1 MTSSSASPAGNTGAS
16 ERGPVRASDLLKVR
30 GVWISPLIVGSIV
43 VVLITVFY
51 IGSAVNPLGH
61 LHDLPVAVVNQDR
74 GAAAGPQRLNV
85 GQKVEATLSQTPA
98 VANRLA
104 LADTTL
110 RAAEQAMDRD
120 DFYATLVIPPNF
132 TASLLQLG
140 GIAPNGPGSS
150 KPEIVILTNQRA
162 GNVGVSLA
170 TGVLQP
176 ALAAASR
183 QIGRQLSALAPP
195 RTSTALS
202 EAFLAD
208 PVTVAMEPYRP
219 LPSHTALGLSPF
231 YTALLTL
238 MCGFLGGVIVNS
250 SVDAALGYAT
260 TEIGPRWRQSL
271 PLPISRWQTL
281 ILKWVI
287 AAVLTALT
295 TGLMI
300 LVAAGI
306 LGMDTPHPFELWL
319 LAWLAATSVAA
330 GTIVLF
336 ATLGASIGQLLAVL
350 LFVYVGLASAGG
362 TVPLE
367 ALPSYLRWL
376 AEIEPLRQILDGTR
390 AILYFDARWDAGL
403 TRAVSAAAGG
413 LVLWL
418 VAGTA
423 AVRWYDRK
431 GLSRMNPELL
441 EYVRGAAQAY
451 SARSTNPPPQASGDL
466 SGPPDPGA
474 EV

>member
-1 MTSSSASPAGNTGAS
+1 
-16 ERGPVRASDLLKVR
+16 
-30 GVWISPLIVGSIV
+30 VGSIV

-61 LHDLPVAVVNQDR
+61 LHGLPVAVVNQDR
-74 GAAAGPQRLNV
+74 GATVGAQRLDV
-85 GQKVEATLSQTPA
+85 GQKVQASLSGTPA
-98 VANRLA
+98 VANRLG
-104 LADTTL
+104 LEDTTL
-110 RAAEQAMDRD
+110 RTAEQTMDRD
-120 DFYATLVIPPNF
+120 GFYATVVIPPDF
-132 TASLLQLG
+132 TASLLHLG
-140 GIAPNGPGSS
+140 GLTPSGPGSS
-150 KPEIVILTNQRA
+150 KPEIVILSNQRA

-176 ALAAASR
+176 ALAAASH
-183 QIGRQLSALAPP
+183 QIGRQLTALAPA
-195 RTSTALS
+195 RTSTPLS
-202 EAFLAD
+202 EAFLED
-208 PVTVAMEPYRP
+208 PVTVTMKPYRP

-238 MCGFLGGVIVNS
+238 MCGFLGGTIVNS
-250 SVDAALGYAT
+250 FIDAALGYAT

-281 ILKWVI
+281 ILKWVV
-287 AAVLTALT
+287 AVVVTAVT

-300 LVAAGI
+300 LVAAG
-306 LGMDTPHPFELWL
+306 LLRMDAPHAFGLWL
-319 LAWLAATSVAA
+319 LAWLAAASVAA

-336 ATLGASIGQLLAVL
+336 ATLGASLGQLLAIL
-350 LFVYVGLASAGG
+350 LFVYAGLASAGG

-403 TRAVSAAAGG
+403 IRAVSAAAGG
-413 LVLWL
+413 LLFWL
-418 VAGTA
+418 FAGAA

-431 GLSRMNPELL
+431 GLTRMAPELL
-441 EYVRGAAQAY
+441 EYVHGAAEAY
-451 SARSTNPPPQASGDL
+451 SSRNTNPSRPGSAEPA
-466 SGPPDPGA
+466 GPPDPGA
-474 EV
+474 KA

>member
-1 MTSSSASPAGNTGAS
+1 MTSSSSSPAGNTGAP
-16 ERGPVRASDLLKVR
+16 ERRPVRASDLLKAR
-30 GVWISPLIVGSIV
+30 GVWISPLVVGSIV

-61 LHDLPVAVVNQDR
+61 LHGLPVAVVDQDR
-74 GAAAGPQRLNV
+74 GAAAGTQQLNI
-85 GQKVEATLSQTPA
+85 GQKVQAGLAQTPA
-98 VANRLA
+98 VADRLG
-104 LADTTL
+104 LEDTTL
-110 RAAEQAMDRD
+110 RTAEQAMDRGA
-120 DFYATLVIPPNF
+120 FYATVVIPPDF
-132 TASLLQLG
+132 TASLLHLAG
-140 GIAPNGPGSS
+140 LTPSGPGSS
-150 KPEIVILTNQRA
+150 RPEIVILTNQRA

-183 QIGRQLSALAPP
+183 QIGQQLTALAPV
-195 RTSTALS
+195 RTSTALRQ
-202 EAFLAD
+202 AFLAD
-208 PVTVAMEPYRP
+208 PVAVSMEQYRP

-238 MCGFLGGVIVNS
+238 MCGFLGGTIVNS

-260 TEIGPRWRQSL
+260 TEIGPRWRQRL
-271 PLPISRWQTL
+271 PLPINRWHTL

-287 AAVLTALT
+287 AAVLTAVT

-306 LGMDTPHPFELWL
+306 LRMDTPHPFELWL
-319 LAWLAATSVAA
+319 LAWLAAASVAA

-336 ATLGASIGQLLAVL
+336 ATLGATIGQLLALL

-376 AEIEPLRQILDGTR
+376 AEVEPLRQILDGTR
-390 AILYFDARWDAGL
+390 AILYFDARWNAGL

-418 VAGTA
+418 VAGA
-423 AVRWYDRK
+423 VAVRWYDRK
-431 GLSRMNPELL
+431 GLTRMNPELL
-441 EYVRGAAQAY
+441 EYVHGAAQAY
-451 SARSTNPPPQASGDL
+451 SSRSTNPQQPGSADL
-466 SGPPDPGA
+466 AGPG
-474 EV
+474 